1 MKLLTTLLASSLV
14 SVLTMSV
21 IAKEMPPAGGTP
33 GDFTV
38 PATQEMTLDNGLKV
52 TFIPYGSTPKATV
65 RLVTNTGNIDDGE
78 KVWLADLSFD
88 MLRQGTSSQSAKALA
103 EAVASMGGEIDTSVG
118 MDSSF
123 IGMDVLGEFTPE
135 AVNVVADMVMNA
147 TFDEAEF
154 ERIKT
159 DSLRDLAV
167 QQSNPSAIASEAF
180 FQSIYGN
187 HPYGRLYPTAESLG
201 ALTVAD
207 AKTFISTNF
216 VPNRS
221 HLYVSGVFD
230 QAAVSKAVTAAFAD
244 WQAGEERA
252 VKTVLTKPG
261 PTLELIEREGAPQ
274 STLRLGLSTVDAN
287 HPDYTKLSVMN
298 TLLGGAFSSRI
309 TSNIREDKGYTY
321 SPRSAVVDRVGSAVW
336 YEGADVTAEATGAS
350 LMEIFKEI
358 DLLANEAPPAEE
370 LKGVQNYMAG
380 IFVLRNS
387 SRSAIISQLTFLE
400 LHGLDESYLTD
411 YVQNVHGVTPEEVSN
426 TAKKYLDSDK
436 MHLTIVGDTATVTPQ
451 LKEVKALEAYQ

>member
-1 MKLLTTLLASSLV
+1 MKLVKTLLASSLIA
-14 SVLTMSV
+14 VLTLSV
-21 IAKEMPPAGGTP
+21 NAKEMPPAGGTP

-38 PATQEMTLDNGLKV
+38 PVTQEMTLENGLKV

-78 KVWLADLSFD
+78 QVWLADLSFD
-88 MLRQGTSSQSAKALA
+88 MLRQGTTSQSAKALA
-103 EAVASMGGEIDTSVG
+103 EAVASMGGEIATSVG

-123 IGMDVLGEFTPE
+123 IGMDVLGEFTPD
-135 AVNVVADMVMNA
+135 AVSVLADMVMNA
-147 TFDEAEF
+147 SFAESDLA
-154 ERIKT
+154 RLKT
-159 DSLRDLAV
+159 DSQRNLTV
-167 QQSNPSAIASEAF
+167 QKSNPSAIATEAF
-180 FQSIYGN
+180 YQSIYGN
-187 HPYGRLYPTAESLG
+187 HPYGRLYPTAESLS
-201 ALTVAD
+201 AVTVAD
-207 AKTFISTNF
+207 TKTFIKSNF

-230 QAAVSKAVTAAFAD
+230 QAAVSKAVKAAFAD
-244 WQAGEERA
+244 WQQGDSRTA
-252 VKTVLTKPG
+252 KTVLTKPG

-274 STLRLGLSTVDAN
+274 STLRLGLTAVDAT

-309 TSNIREDKGYTY
+309 TTNIREDKGYTY
-321 SPRSAVVDRVGSAVW
+321 SPRSAVIDRVGSAVW

-350 LMEIFKEI
+350 LVEIFKEI
-358 DLLANEAPPAEE
+358 ELLSGEAPSAEE

-387 SRSAIISQLTFLE
+387 SRSAIISQLAFLE
-400 LHGLDESYLTD
+400 LHGLDKSYLTD
-411 YVQNVHGVTPEEVSN
+411 YVKNVHSVTPEEVSN
-426 TAKKYLDSDK
+426 IARQYLDSSR

>member
-1 MKLLTTLLASSLV
+1 MKLVNTLLASSLIT
-14 SVLTMSV
+14 VLTLSV
-21 IAKEMPPAGGTP
+21 NAKEMPPAGGTP
-33 GDFTV
+33 GEFTV
-38 PATQEMTLDNGLKV
+38 PATQEMTLENGLKV

-88 MLRQGTSSQSAKALA
+88 MLRQGTTSQSAKALA
-103 EAVASMGGEIDTSVG
+103 EAVASMGGEINTSVG

-123 IGMDVLGEFTPE
+123 IGMDVLGEFTPD
-135 AVNVVADMVMNA
+135 AVGVLADMAINA
-147 TFDEAEF
+147 SFAQADLA
-154 ERIKT
+154 RLKT
-159 DSLRDLAV
+159 DSQRNLAV
-167 QQSNPSAIASEAF
+167 QKSSPSAIATEAF
-180 FQSIYGN
+180 YQSIYGN
-187 HPYGRLYPTAESLG
+187 HPYGRLYPTADSLA
-201 ALTVAD
+201 ALTVD
-207 AKTFISTNF
+207 DTKTFISTNF

-230 QAAVSKAVTAAFAD
+230 QAAVSKAVKSAFAD
-244 WQAGEERA
+244 WQAGEARA
-252 VKTVLTKPG
+252 TKTVLTKPG

-274 STLRLGLSTVDAN
+274 STLRLGLATVDAT

-321 SPRSAVVDRVGSAVW
+321 SPRSAVVDRLGSAVW

-350 LMEIFKEI
+350 LVEIFKEI
-358 DLLANEAPPAEE
+358 ELLASEAPTAEE

-387 SRSAIISQLTFLE
+387 SRSAIISQLAFLE
-400 LHGLDESYLTD
+400 LHGLDKAYLTD
-411 YVQNVHGVTPEEVSN
+411 YVKNVHSVTPEEVSN
-426 TAKKYLDSDK
+426 MARKYLDNAS

>member
-1 MKLLTTLLASSLV
+1 MKLVKTLLASSLIT
-14 SVLTMSV
+14 VLTLSV
-21 IAKEMPPAGGTP
+21 NAKEMPPAGGTP

-38 PATQEMTLDNGLKV
+38 PATQEITLENGLKV

-88 MLRQGTSSQSAKALA
+88 MLRQGTATQSAKALA
-103 EAVASMGGEIDTSVG
+103 EAVASMGGEIATSVG

-123 IGMDVLGEFTPE
+123 IGMDVLGEFTPD
-135 AVNVVADMVMNA
+135 AVGVLADMVMNA
-147 TFDEAEF
+147 SFAEADLT
-154 ERIKT
+154 RLKT
-159 DSLRDLAV
+159 DSQRNLAV
-167 QQSNPSAIASEAF
+167 QKSSPSAIATEAF
-180 FQSIYGN
+180 YQSIYGN
-187 HPYGRLYPTAESLG
+187 HPYGRLYPTADSLA
-201 ALTVAD
+201 ALTVD
-207 AKTFISTNF
+207 DTKTFISSNV

-230 QAAVSKAVTAAFAD
+230 QAAVSKAVKAAFAD
-244 WQAGEERA
+244 WQAGEARA
-252 VKTVLTKPG
+252 TKTVLTKPG

-274 STLRLGLSTVDAN
+274 STLRLGLATVDAT
-287 HPDYTKLSVMN
+287 HPDYTKLNVMN

-309 TSNIREDKGYTY
+309 TANIREDKGYTY
-321 SPRSAVVDRVGSAVW
+321 SPRSAVVDRLGSAVW

-350 LMEIFKEI
+350 LIEIFKEI
-358 DLLANEAPPAEE
+358 ELLASEAPTAEE

-387 SRSAIISQLTFLE
+387 SRSAIISQLAFLE
-400 LHGLDESYLTD
+400 LHGLDKTYLTD

-426 TAKKYLDSDK
+426 MAKKYLDNAS

>member
-1 MKLLTTLLASSLV
+1 MKLVKTLLASSLIT
-14 SVLTMSV
+14 VLTLSV
-21 IAKEMPPAGGTP
+21 NAKEMPPAGGTP

-38 PATQEMTLDNGLKV
+38 PATQEITLENGLKV

-78 KVWLADLSFD
+78 KAWLADLSFD
-88 MLRQGTSSQSAKALA
+88 MLRQGTATQSAKALA
-103 EAVASMGGEIDTSVG
+103 EAVASMGGEIATSVG

-123 IGMDVLGEFTPE
+123 IGMDVLGEFTPD
-135 AVNVVADMVMNA
+135 AVGVLADMVMNA
-147 TFDEAEF
+147 SFAEADLT
-154 ERIKT
+154 RLKT
-159 DSLRDLAV
+159 DSQRNLAV
-167 QQSNPSAIASEAF
+167 QKSSPSAIATEAF
-180 FQSIYGN
+180 YQSIYGN
-187 HPYGRLYPTAESLG
+187 HPYGRLYPTADSLA
-201 ALTVAD
+201 ALTVD
-207 AKTFISTNF
+207 DTKTFISSNV

-230 QAAVSKAVTAAFAD
+230 QAAVSKAVKAAFAE
-244 WQAGEERA
+244 WQAGEARA
-252 VKTVLTKPG
+252 TKTVLTKPG

-274 STLRLGLSTVDAN
+274 STLRLGLATVDAT

-309 TSNIREDKGYTY
+309 TANIREDKGYTY
-321 SPRSAVVDRVGSAVW
+321 SPRSAVVDRLGSAVW

-350 LMEIFKEI
+350 LVEIFKEI
-358 DLLANEAPPAEE
+358 ELLASEAPTTEE

-387 SRSAIISQLTFLE
+387 SRSAIISQLAFLE
-400 LHGLDESYLTD
+400 LHGLDKTYLTD

-426 TAKKYLDSDK
+426 MAKKYLDNAS

-451 LKEVKALEAYQ
+451 LKEAKALEAYQ

>member
-1 MKLLTTLLASSLV
+1 MKLVKTLLASSLIT
-14 SVLTMSV
+14 VLTLSV
-21 IAKEMPPAGGTP
+21 NAKEMPPAGGTP

-38 PATQEMTLDNGLKV
+38 PATQEITLENGLKV

-88 MLRQGTSSQSAKALA
+88 MLRQGTATQSAKALA
-103 EAVASMGGEIDTSVG
+103 EAVASMGGEIATSVG

-123 IGMDVLGEFTPE
+123 IGMDVLGEFTPDT
-135 AVNVVADMVMNA
+135 VGVLADMVMNA
-147 TFDEAEF
+147 SFAEADLT
-154 ERIKT
+154 RLKT
-159 DSLRDLAV
+159 DSQRNLAV
-167 QQSNPSAIASEAF
+167 QKSSPSAIATEAF
-180 FQSIYGN
+180 YQSIYGN
-187 HPYGRLYPTAESLG
+187 HPYGRLYPTADSLA
-201 ALTVAD
+201 ALTVD
-207 AKTFISTNF
+207 DTKTFISTNF

-230 QAAVSKAVTAAFAD
+230 QAAVSKAVKSAFAD
-244 WQAGEERA
+244 WQAGEARA
-252 VKTVLTKPG
+252 TKTVLTKPG

-274 STLRLGLSTVDAN
+274 STLRLGLATVDAT

-309 TSNIREDKGYTY
+309 TTNIREDKGYTY
-321 SPRSAVVDRVGSAVW
+321 SPRSAVVDRLGSAVW

-350 LMEIFKEI
+350 LVEIFKEI
-358 DLLANEAPPAEE
+358 ELLASEAPTAEE

-387 SRSAIISQLTFLE
+387 SRSAIISQLAFLE
-400 LHGLDESYLTD
+400 LHGLDKAYLTD
-411 YVQNVHGVTPEEVSN
+411 YVKNVHSVTPEEVSN
-426 TAKKYLDSDK
+426 MAKKYLDNAS

>member
-1 MKLLTTLLASSLV
+1 MKLVKTLLTSSLIT
-14 SVLTMSV
+14 VLTLSV
-21 IAKEMPPAGGTP
+21 NAKEMPPAGGTP
-33 GDFTV
+33 GEFTV
-38 PATQEMTLDNGLKV
+38 PATQKMTLENGLKV

-78 KVWLADLSFD
+78 QVWLADLSFD
-88 MLRQGTSSQSAKALA
+88 MLRQGTTSQSAKALA
-103 EAVASMGGEIDTSVG
+103 EAVASMGGEINTSVG

-123 IGMDVLGEFTPE
+123 IGMDVLGEFTPD
-135 AVNVVADMVMNA
+135 AVGVLADMAMNA
-147 TFDEAEF
+147 SFAEADLA
-154 ERIKT
+154 RLKT
-159 DSLRDLAV
+159 DSQRNLAV
-167 QQSNPSAIASEAF
+167 QKSSPSAIATEAF
-180 FQSIYGN
+180 YQSIYGN
-187 HPYGRLYPTAESLG
+187 HPYGRLYPTADSLA
-201 ALTVAD
+201 ALTVD
-207 AKTFISTNF
+207 DTKTFISTNF

-230 QAAVSKAVTAAFAD
+230 QAAVSKAVKSAFAD
-244 WQAGEERA
+244 WQAGEARA
-252 VKTVLTKPG
+252 TKTVLTKPG

-274 STLRLGLSTVDAN
+274 STLRLGLATVDAT
-287 HPDYTKLSVMN
+287 HPDYTKLNVMN

-321 SPRSAVVDRVGSAVW
+321 SPRSAVVDRLGSAVW

-350 LMEIFKEI
+350 LVEIFKEI
-358 DLLANEAPPAEE
+358 ELLASEAPTAEE

-387 SRSAIISQLTFLE
+387 SRSAIISQLAFLE
-400 LHGLDESYLTD
+400 LHGLDKTYLTD
-411 YVQNVHGVTPEEVSN
+411 YVQNVHSVTPEEVSN
-426 TAKKYLDSDK
+426 MARKYLDNAS

>member
-1 MKLLTTLLASSLV
+1 MKLVKTLLASSLLT
-14 SVLTMSV
+14 VLTLSV
-21 IAKEMPPAGGTP
+21 SAKEMPPAGGTP

-52 TFIPYGSTPKATV
+52 TFIPYGSTPKATI

-88 MLRQGTSSQSAKALA
+88 MLRQGTDTQSAKALA
-103 EAVASMGGEIDTSVG
+103 EAVASMGGEIATSVG

-123 IGMDVLGEFTPE
+123 IGMDVLGEFTPD
-135 AVNVVADMVMNA
+135 AVGVLADMVMNA
-147 TFDEAEF
+147 SFAEADLA
-154 ERIKT
+154 RLKT
-159 DSLRDLAV
+159 DSQRNLAV
-167 QQSNPSAIASEAF
+167 QKSNPSAIATEAF
-180 FQSIYGN
+180 YQSIYGN
-187 HPYGRLYPTAESLG
+187 HPYGRLYPTADSL
-201 ALTVAD
+201 AAITVAD
-207 AKTFISTNF
+207 TKTFIQSNF

-230 QAAVSKAVTAAFAD
+230 QAAVSKAVTAAFAN
-244 WQAGEERA
+244 WQAGEARA
-252 VKTVLTKPG
+252 AKTVLTKPG

-274 STLRLGLSTVDAN
+274 STLRLGLATVDAT

-309 TSNIREDKGYTY
+309 TTNIREDKGYTY

-350 LMEIFKEI
+350 LVEIFKEI
-358 DLLANEAPPAEE
+358 ELLASEAPTAEE

-387 SRSAIISQLTFLE
+387 SRSAIISQLAFLE
-400 LHGLDESYLTD
+400 LHGLDKTYLTD

-426 TAKKYLDSDK
+426 IARKYLDSAS

-451 LKEVKALEAYQ
+451 LKAVKALEAYQ

>member
-1 MKLLTTLLASSLV
+1 MKLVKTLLASSLIT
-14 SVLTMSV
+14 VLTLSV
-21 IAKEMPPAGGTP
+21 NAKEMPPAGGTP

-52 TFIPYGSTPKATV
+52 TFIPYGSTPKAAV

-88 MLRQGTSSQSAKALA
+88 MLRQGTKSQSAKALA
-103 EAVASMGGEIDTSVG
+103 EAVASMGGEINTSVG

-123 IGMDVLGEFTPE
+123 IGMDVLGEFTPD
-135 AVNVVADMVMNA
+135 AVGVLADMVMNA

-274 STLRLGLSTVDAN
+274 STLRLGLSTVDAT

>member
-1 MKLLTTLLASSLV
+1 MKLVKTLLASSLIT
-14 SVLTMSV
+14 VLTLSV
-21 IAKEMPPAGGTP
+21 NAKEMPPAGGTP

-38 PATQEMTLDNGLKV
+38 PATQEITLENGLKV

-78 KVWLADLSFD
+78 KAWLADLSFD
-88 MLRQGTSSQSAKALA
+88 MLRQGTATQSAKALA
-103 EAVASMGGEIDTSVG
+103 EAVASMGGEIATSVG

-123 IGMDVLGEFTPE
+123 IGMDVLGEFTPD
-135 AVNVVADMVMNA
+135 AVGVLADMVMNA
-147 TFDEAEF
+147 SFAEADLT
-154 ERIKT
+154 RLKT
-159 DSLRDLAV
+159 DSQRNLAV
-167 QQSNPSAIASEAF
+167 QKSSPSAIATEAF
-180 FQSIYGN
+180 YQSIYGN
-187 HPYGRLYPTAESLG
+187 HPYGRLYPTADSLA
-201 ALTVAD
+201 ALTVD
-207 AKTFISTNF
+207 DTKTFISSNV

-230 QAAVSKAVTAAFAD
+230 QAAVRKAVKAAFAE
-244 WQAGEERA
+244 WQAGEARA
-252 VKTVLTKPG
+252 TKTVLTKPG

-274 STLRLGLSTVDAN
+274 STLRLGLATVDAT

-309 TSNIREDKGYTY
+309 TANIREDKGYTY
-321 SPRSAVVDRVGSAVW
+321 SPRSAVVDRLGSAVW

-350 LMEIFKEI
+350 LVEIFKEI
-358 DLLANEAPPAEE
+358 ELLASEAPTTEE

-387 SRSAIISQLTFLE
+387 SRSAIISQLAFLE
-400 LHGLDESYLTD
+400 LHGLDKTYLTD

-426 TAKKYLDSDK
+426 MAKKYLDNAS